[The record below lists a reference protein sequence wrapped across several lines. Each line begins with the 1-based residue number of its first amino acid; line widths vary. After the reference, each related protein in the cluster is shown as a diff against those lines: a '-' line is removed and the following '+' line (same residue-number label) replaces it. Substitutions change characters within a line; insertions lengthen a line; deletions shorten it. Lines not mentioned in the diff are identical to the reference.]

1 MARGDG
7 YEVTR
12 VVDEAGQVIK
22 AGRLADRIEVA
33 VDAVSA
39 VVEPPGRPQ
48 QYRGVVAGERSELA
62 AVRTLIKSGED
73 ESQARVVAVGGEER
87 LQSARPIERNR
98 DVGADIRAKALL

>member
-22 AGRLADRIEVA
+22 AGRLADRIELA

-62 AVRTLIKSGED
+62 QPHPIGKPRSCPLRHLKGED
-73 ESQARVVAVGGEER
+73 MITHLGLEYY
-87 LQSARPIERNR
+87 
-98 DVGADIRAKALL
+98 D